1 MDMVSRK
8 VDEVGIT
15 HRLSGLHTLV
25 LVSAA
30 EKSTARL
37 SRAEVQVMN
46 SGFWAESDRKSPVAL
61 ESRWSA
67 AARHQQNLGWKR

>member
-15 HRLSGLHTLV
+15 HRLSGLHALV

-30 EKSTARL
+30 EKSTSCL
-37 SRAEVQVMN
+37 SRDEVQVMN
-46 SGFWAESDRKSPVAL
+46 SGFSAESDGKTPVAID
-61 ESRWSA
+61 SW
-67 AARHQQNLGWKR
+67 W